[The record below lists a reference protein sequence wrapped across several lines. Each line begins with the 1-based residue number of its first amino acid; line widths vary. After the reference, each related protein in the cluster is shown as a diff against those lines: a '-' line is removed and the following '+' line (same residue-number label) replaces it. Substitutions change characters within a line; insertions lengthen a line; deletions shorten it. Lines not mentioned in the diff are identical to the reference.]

1 MSELVV
7 GSMLLRCTNANSNK
21 DYALEVY
28 RDLDD
33 PNGTVMMRCKYG
45 PAGRLRA
52 SKEYGAFTIRDAEKH
67 LTTKIAKGYEILNV
81 NDKPFPSGKLLD
93 ALLVIKDGNGWE
105 STSTSQPEQ
114 KIRAV
119 AVTVTFDPGQFA
131 PIW

>member
-28 RDLDD
+28 RDMDD
-33 PNGTVMMRCKYG
+33 PNSEVMMRCKYG

-52 SKEYGAFTIRDAEKH
+52 SKEHGKFVVREAEKH
-67 LTTKIAKGYEILNV
+67 LKTKIAKGYEILEV
-81 NDKPFPSGKLLD
+81 NDKPFVSGNLLD
-93 ALLVIKDGNGWE
+93 ALLIIKDGNGWE

>member
-1 MSELVV
+1 M
-7 GSMLLRCTNANSNK
+7 RCTDGMHNK

-33 PNGTVMMRCKYG
+33 VNGTVMMRCKYG
-45 PAGRLRA
+45 PAGRLRS

-67 LTTKIAKGYEILNV
+67 LKTKIAKGYEILEV
-81 NDKPFPSGKLLD
+81 NDKPFTSGNLLD

-105 STSTSQPEQ
+105 STSTSQPEP

-119 AVTVTFDPGQFA
+119 EVTVTFDPGQFA